1 MAEGGDRIGAEGRRG
16 DVTGR
21 RGDAEEAEGGDR
33 IGAEGRRGD
42 VTGRRGDFCG
52 GGAAISAIER
62 EREGGDP
69 YRHLWELTTARR
81 AVISLQWLKDA
92 RGIVISLEDGTLK
105 FVSLSRIANDVPV
118 TGRPFVGMKTQ
129 GVSTYQLSEYLIWS
143 VHASEIAGYAA
154 YCVADGTAVCFELTP
169 RLWEKEP
176 GRNRV
181 PYFLCGSLSEEG
193 TTIKIGIALPNSP
206 LSNVP
211 LGTKRATKTCKDVA
225 QLHVIEEG
233 ELLTNSE
240 YNCAINPSI
249 RDGQQDEPDEGQETG
264 AIVLAAPSMQ
274 ENFGTS
280 TSRGSESPEKFE
292 GWLCLIFW
300 NGGSN
305 RLSLELPTEM
315 YKPYGLKL
323 YLSSEVL
330 CVLGPAIHYSVG
342 CVFTVVS
349 FAGVPWFFEF
359 IRSGNVTRSVSKP
372 HGRNLFLQSLVEE
385 GQNPSTSN
393 GASNSQK
400 SVEDKDLIDCLENG
414 VNFWTDY
421 SKVQYH
427 PQSLYELHGSWTDFD
442 KFDNYGSAQEVVSDW
457 SQIEEMNERLRFFV
471 EECDHIQGI
480 QFIVGDSG
488 SFSSVAAQFLE
499 NIADDYTNT
508 PVLLYCVRDPMTL
521 GSSRMNQRES
531 IMRALHD
538 AVSFSKLSSFCNL
551 MVPIGPPSLS
561 RSYMSPYLYIQD
573 EKPFHASA
581 VCAAAIHSITA
592 PFRLQ
597 RTGPSSD
604 LAHSSGNL
612 DIGELLHIL
621 SDQGRQN
628 MIEMLLGNI
637 EMKLHS
643 LTPEISDE
651 DEDPYSVESLVVH
664 GALDRGGQRTSISR
678 VKDSHLF
685 APSLSPFRSRQ
696 SSGNIGRHGEILSDH
711 AEESQPKG
719 SLDIESIPMAARLRS
734 SSTVL
739 PFIERRSGSLQK
751 HGVAR
756 GAIGSL
762 VLRDWGF
769 GREEVDDM
777 GEHLAKLLRPFHPEM
792 DLTSDSD

>member
-1 MAEGGDRIGAEGRRG
+1 MREAVTVQVGGFANYVGSHFWNFQDELLGLADDPDADPVFKNDALDM
-16 DVTGR
+16 DVL
-21 RGDAEEAEGGDR
+21 
-33 IGAEGRRGD
+33 
-42 VTGRRGDFCG
+42 
-52 GGAAISAIER
+52 
-62 EREGGDP
+62 
-69 YRHLWELTTARR
+69 YRSGEMHQGIPTYCPRLVSVGSRVHP
-81 AVISLQWLKDA
+81 VISVRPVLLQ
-92 RGIVISLEDGTLK
+92 IS
-105 FVSLSRIANDVPV
+105 
-118 TGRPFVGMKTQ
+118 
-129 GVSTYQLSEYLIWS
+129 
-143 VHASEIAGYAA
+143 
-154 YCVADGTAVCFELTP
+154 
-169 RLWEKEP
+169 
-176 GRNRV
+176 
-181 PYFLCGSLSEEG
+181 
-193 TTIKIGIALPNSP
+193 
-206 LSNVP
+206 
-211 LGTKRATKTCKDVA
+211 
-225 QLHVIEEG
+225 
-233 ELLTNSE
+233 
-240 YNCAINPSI
+240 SI
-249 RDGQQDEPDEGQETG
+249 
-264 AIVLAAPSMQ
+264 
-274 ENFGTS
+274 
-280 TSRGSESPEKFE
+280 
-292 GWLCLIFW
+292 
-300 NGGSN
+300 
-305 RLSLELPTEM
+305 
-315 YKPYGLKL
+315 
-323 YLSSEVL
+323 
-330 CVLGPAIHYSVG
+330 
-342 CVFTVVS
+342 
-349 FAGVPWFFEF
+349 
-359 IRSGNVTRSVSKP
+359 VTRSVSKP

-480 QFIVGDSG
+480 QFIVDDSG
-488 SFSSVAAQFLE
+488 GFSSVAAQFLE

-521 GSSRMNQRES
+521 GSSRRNQRVS

-561 RSYMSPYLYIQD
+561 RSYMSSYLYIQD

-581 VCAAAIHSITA
+581 VCAAAIHSITV

-628 MIEMLLGNI
+628 MVTALDVAMPAPSLTDRDAMGNI

-651 DEDPYSVESLVVH
+651 DEDPYSVESLVDFH
-664 GALDRGGQRTSISR
+664 ITSER
-678 VKDSHLF
+678 LVYEARETKPKFSHLSASLCPLPVPLPF
-685 APSLSPFRSRQ
+685 PSIFR
-696 SSGNIGRHGEILSDH
+696 GNIGRHGEILSDH

-734 SSTVL
+734 SSAVL

-769 GREEVDDM
+769 GREEVEDM
-777 GEHLAKLLRPFHPEM
+777 AEHLAKLLGPFHPEM